1 MKIVEALEESGLL
14 IADISGTSETGFLAM
29 LLGTLAT
36 GVLGKLFAGR
46 RVIKADEGTIR
57 VG

>member
-29 LLGTLAT
+29 LLAT
-36 GVLGKLFAGR
+36 GVLGKMLAGR
-46 RVIKADEGTIR
+46 RVIKADEGTTR